1 MLKQRRSTSRSGQ
14 GRRVLALIAIAAT
27 ALACGTAREAGGHG
41 AGGATLIV
49 ARPGSAT
56 GNFSLATLTVFP
68 GIVPGQPSFVPFS
81 VDLSDPAAWSVD
93 VTGIPA
99 GQGRVLAIDAADG
112 GTPVGR
118 YFGSVV
124 VDVPAGGH
132 VHVAIPLQPVAPPG
146 PISNS
151 APVVDTLTIDA
162 LTVPAGSVVGL
173 GATAHDPDP
182 GDTVSFAWSTGAP
195 CGIFSDTGRPST
207 TRPASFWEAPATPGT
222 CRLTLAVRDGRGAEV
237 SVYAD
242 VTVTP

>member
-1 MLKQRRSTSRSGQ
+1 M
-14 GRRVLALIAIAAT
+14 RVPALIDIAAA
-27 ALACGTAREAGGHG
+27 ALACGTARESGSHG

-49 ARPGSAT
+49 ARPSSAIGT
-56 GNFSLATLTVFP
+56 FSLATLTVFP
-68 GIVPGQPSFVPFS
+68 GTVPGQPAFAPFS
-81 VDLSDPAAWSVD
+81 VELSDPAAWSVD
-93 VTGIPA
+93 LTGIPA
-99 GQGRVLAIDAADG
+99 GQGRVLAIAAVDG
-112 GTPVGR
+112 GVPPGQFT
-118 YFGSVV
+118 GSVV

-132 VHVAIPLQPVAPPG
+132 VRVAIPLQPVAPPG
-146 PISNS
+146 LTSNA

-162 LTVPAGSVVGL
+162 LTVPAGSVVAL
-173 GATAHDPDP
+173 GATAHDPDA
-182 GDTVSFAWSTGAP
+182 GDVVSFAWSTSAP